1 MKDDIVIIL
10 CKLEM
15 IFLPAFFTIMVH
27 LLIHL
32 PDQVM
37 LKGPVHYSWMYPI
50 ERKLGE

>member
-1 MKDDIVIIL
+1 MRDDIVIIL

-15 IFLPAFFTIMVH
+15 VFPPAFFTIMVH

-32 PDQVM
+32 LEQVL

-50 ERKLGE
+50 ERQLGE